1 MLPPHGGV
9 NSLDRKVGEGAPP
22 GEEEGAG
29 PWKKGESLVV
39 VVVASETEKRR
50 LRRCCVELRRSL
62 AMLRGQITSE
72 VSNCEGCVVHV
83 VR

>member
-9 NSLDRKVGEGAPP
+9 NSPDRKVGEGAPP

-29 PWKKGESLVV
+29 CFRGESLVV

-50 LRRCCVELRRSL
+50 LRRCCVGLCRSL